1 MKGRRVAVF
10 DPRIRT
16 TNPMTAL
23 LFTNTSGH
31 QLEEGP
37 VYVDEGNNASN
48 KITFNIICIFVDG
61 VYVGEVLMH
70 NVKISQEAIIPY
82 AIDRV

>member
-10 DPRIRT
+10 DPKIRT

-37 VYVDEGNNASN
+37 VYVDEGNESN
-48 KITFNIICIFVDG
+48 NTDSSDSPFFFFFVF
-61 VYVGEVLMH
+61 L
-70 NVKISQEAIIPY
+70 
-82 AIDRV
+82 